1 MSIDRASIVARAIL
15 SVICTVGLGER
26 ARVEITRM
34 LRDEFASVE
43 HDAISETRLHH
54 PEDE

>member
-26 ARVEITRM
+26 ARAEITRM
-34 LRDEFASVE
+34 LRDEFADIE
-43 HDAISETRLHH
+43 HNAISETRLRQ
-54 PEDE
+54 EDE

>member
-26 ARVEITRM
+26 ARVEVTKM
-34 LRDEFASVE
+34 LRDEFADIE
-43 HDAISETRLHH
+43 HTAIAETRLR
-54 PEDE
+54 EGDGD